1 MGEPEVPAR
10 VPERLVFLG
19 TPEASVPPLRALVA
33 AGFDVALVVTRP
45 DKRRG
50 RRGDLSPSPVK
61 AAAVELGLPVSHDVD
76 DVLATGADLG
86 VVVAFGRIIK
96 PHVLAALPMVNLHFS
111 LLPRWRGA
119 APVERAILAG
129 DERTG
134 VCVME
139 VVDELDAG
147 GVYRRAEVPVA
158 DRTADELRA
167 ELVAVGTDLL
177 VDTLRDGLGV
187 AEPQK
192 GDVTYAEKITSDDLH
207 LDLES
212 AADRIA
218 AVVRVGGAW
227 TTFRGHRLK
236 VWRVAA
242 PPTADTEADTEG
254 DEPATA
260 GVLRGP
266 AGGGGPAVGTGSGW
280 LELVEVQPEGKG
292 RTDARAWWNGARP
305 ASGERL
311 GS

>member
-1 MGEPEVPAR
+1 VAQPAVPAR

-19 TPEASVPPLRALVA
+19 TPDASVPPLRALVA
-33 AGFDVALVVTRP
+33 AGFDLALVVTRP

-61 AAAVELGLPVSHDVD
+61 AAALELGLPVSHDVD
-76 DVLATGADLG
+76 DVLGTGADLG

-129 DERTG
+129 DARTG

-147 GVYRRAEVPVA
+147 GVYRRAEVPVG
-158 DRTADELRA
+158 DRTADELRG

-177 VDTLRDGLGV
+177 VDTLRGGLGV
-187 AEPQK
+187 AEPQT
-192 GDVTYAEKITSDDLH
+192 GEVTYADKITSDDLH
-207 LDLES
+207 LDFS
-212 AADRIA
+212 AAADQVA

-236 VWRVAA
+236 VWGVGAPQIDGTGDGDDAA
-242 PPTADTEADTEG
+242 LAP
-254 DEPATA
+254 

-266 AGGGGPAVGTGSGW
+266 AGGCGPAVGTGSGW
-280 LELVEVQPEGKG
+280 LELVEVQPEGKS
-292 RTDARAWWNGARP
+292 RTEARAWWNGARP
-305 ASGERL
+305 TSAERL

>member
-1 MGEPEVPAR
+1 VAPADPAR

-19 TPEASVPPLRALVA
+19 TPEASVPPLRALVS

-76 DVLATGADLG
+76 DVLGTGADLG

-119 APVERAILAG
+119 APVERAVLAG

-147 GVYRRAEVPVA
+147 GVYRRAEVPVG

-177 VDTLRDGLGV
+177 VDTLRGGLGV
-187 AEPQK
+187 AEPQT
-192 GDVTYAEKITSDDLH
+192 GEVTYAEKITSDDLH
-207 LDLES
+207 LDLS
-212 AADRIA
+212 AAADRVA

-236 VWRVAA
+236 VWSVAA
-242 PPTADTEADTEG
+242 PKTAGTGTEA
-254 DEPATA
+254 PAPTSV
-260 GVLRGP
+260 GELRGP
-266 AGGGGPAVGTGSGW
+266 AAGCGPAVGTGSGW
-280 LELVEVQPEGKG
+280 LELVEVQPEGKA
-292 RTDARAWWNGARP
+292 RTDARSWWNGARP
-305 ASGERL
+305 AADERL
-311 GS
+311 GA

>member
-1 MGEPEVPAR
+1 
-10 VPERLVFLG
+10 
-19 TPEASVPPLRALVA
+19 VA

-76 DVLATGADLG
+76 DVLGTGADLG
-86 VVVAFGRIIK
+86 VVVAFGRIIR

-147 GVYRRAEVPVA
+147 GVYRRAEVPVG

-177 VDTLRDGLGV
+177 IDTLRRGLGV
-187 AEPQK
+187 AEPQT

-207 LDLES
+207 LDLVS
-212 AADRIA
+212 AADRIS

-227 TTFRGHRLK
+227 TTFRDHRLK
-236 VWRVAA
+236 VWRVRA
-242 PPTADTEADTEG
+242 PQTDGADTWG
-254 DEPATA
+254 SPPATA
-260 GVLRGP
+260 GELRGP
-266 AGGGGPAVGTGSGW
+266 AGGCGPAVGTGSGW
-280 LELVEVQPEGKG
+280 LELVEVQPEGKA